1 MDEERR
7 TLNDDPH
14 RVVYVYGETPPIEE
28 PPARKGLTRVRRLI
42 GAALLAFILVGA
54 ALIFAPSLLKRLSP
68 KPPVAS
74 PAKVAQSPVDPES
87 LPAVPVAW
95 GNLDLSTMP
104 AEVVQDLKS
113 GKYYYDNRFPGN
125 FGLAIKY
132 WNQALTRLS
141 GIRDSSQSP
150 IPDLA
155 GRDGVQALVA
165 SAEQELARQFNN
177 DSGDVVVLLKQ
188 RKKDQAL
195 ILLEKMRADFRDI
208 AAPQYKWASATLSR
222 QRR

>member
-1 MDEERR
+1 MNEERK
-7 TLNDDPH
+7 TMNNDPH

-42 GAALLAFILVGA
+42 GAALLAFILAGA
-54 ALIFAPSLLKRLSP
+54 GIIFAPTLLKKLHP
-68 KPPVAS
+68 KS
-74 PAKVAQSPVDPES
+74 PAVTVATVVQSPADSES

-95 GNLDLSTMP
+95 GKLDLSTMP

-125 FGLAIKY
+125 FGLAIEY
-132 WNQALTRLS
+132 WNQALARLS

-150 IPDLA
+150 IPDLT
-155 GRDGVQALVA
+155 GRGVGTLIA

-188 RKKDQAL
+188 RKKEQAL
-195 ILLEKMRADFRDI
+195 ILLEKMRSDFRDI